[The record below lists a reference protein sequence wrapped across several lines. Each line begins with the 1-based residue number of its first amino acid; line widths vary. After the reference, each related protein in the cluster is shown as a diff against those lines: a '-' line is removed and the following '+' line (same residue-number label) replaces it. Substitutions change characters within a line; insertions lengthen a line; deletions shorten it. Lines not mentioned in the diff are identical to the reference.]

1 MTSPAMRFLHS
12 TLPKMRRAQEMI
24 DEIRP
29 GCSLVVDGGVDA
41 TAAPPAVAAGTDV
54 LVAGSAIFNDCESV
68 TAAMQ
73 RLRAA
78 AQL

>member
-1 MTSPAMRFLHS
+1 MRFLHS
-12 TLPKMRRAQEMI
+12 TLPKIRRAREMI

-41 TAAPPAVAAGTDV
+41 TAAPPSVLAGADV
-54 LVAGSAIFNDCESV
+54 VVVGSAIFNDSETV